1 MRKSGYTH
9 TQPEKGKGGRKRS
22 IEITTRSGSKEKGE
36 LYRGIVWSGIRVL
49 EVVGLILEKFF
60 NFKL

>member
-1 MRKSGYTH
+1 MGTH
-9 TQPEKGKGGRKRS
+9 TQPGNGKKERKRG
-22 IEITTRSGSKEKGE
+22 IEITTRSGSKEKRE

>member
-1 MRKSGYTH
+1 MRKNGYTH

-22 IEITTRSGSKEKGE
+22 IEISGSKEKGE
-36 LYRGIVWSGIRVL
+36 LYRGIVWSGIRGL